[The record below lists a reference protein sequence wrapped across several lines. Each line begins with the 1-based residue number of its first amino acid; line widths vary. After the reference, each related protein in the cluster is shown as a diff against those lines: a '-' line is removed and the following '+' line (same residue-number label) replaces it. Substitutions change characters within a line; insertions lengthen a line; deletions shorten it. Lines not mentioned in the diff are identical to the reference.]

1 MNKILLLL
9 VSLGIVNPFSLL
21 AQTGVFYFAGKEN
34 ADKQATAV
42 AIVRESNDSLIL
54 INLQA
59 NEDYTNQNLL
69 FLKTKSDGTA
79 GISKT
84 IPIENLHNIVHVSPL
99 NQTNY
104 KVFGNQ
110 NTNKHYQPFQ
120 LKLTNTGKLI
130 DMESEASVFSTLTSH
145 VAMDKDYYYILYTK
159 DGKNERYNISLLK
172 LAVETNKVVWLKKI
186 SSEQNEEADQIYVT
200 EDGTLYIL
208 GKKFNDDVSEY
219 LPIIYK
225 LDTKGNQIWKK
236 GIDVPAN
243 FNKQTFFIAP
253 NQDIIYMCGY
263 TKLQTGMAET
273 RLIKFSDEGKE
284 MHHKTIGD
292 LSANGMLKL
301 TNNQVVLFG
310 SKFYVDQKQVV
321 TKGSFTLLGAGF
333 NELFT
338 KTLDQ
343 TDAPDTELNIPLQ
356 TSSDFTTAIELSDGR
371 IAFAGKVFMPLS
383 QGIKR
388 NVPLLMITNAD
399 GTYQKQ

>member
-1 MNKILLLL
+1 MNKILLLFL
-9 VSLGIVNPFSLL
+9 SLGIYNSVTLH
-21 AQTGVFYFAGKEN
+21 AQTGVFYFASEGKV
-34 ADKQATAV
+34 DKQAS
-42 AIVRESNDSLIL
+42 AITVLQENNDSLIL

-59 NEDYTNQNLL
+59 NDDYTNPNLL
-69 FLKTKSDGTA
+69 FIKTKIDGTV
-79 GISKT
+79 GVSKT
-84 IPIENLHNIVHVSPL
+84 ISIENLHNLVYVSHL

-104 KVFGNQ
+104 QVFGNQ
-110 NTNKHYQPFQ
+110 KLNKHYQPFQ
-120 LKLTNTGKLI
+120 LSLTNQGQLVT
-130 DMESEASVFSTLTSH
+130 MESETSVFSTLTSH

-172 LAVETNKVVWLKKI
+172 LAIETNKVVWLKKI
-186 SSEQNEEADQIYVT
+186 SSEQNEEADQIYIT
-200 EDGTLYIL
+200 ENGTLYIL

-225 LDTKGNQIWKK
+225 LDDTGNQLWKK

-243 FNKQTFFIAP
+243 FNKQTFYVAP
-253 NQDIIYMCGY
+253 NQNIIYMCAY

-284 MHHKTIGD
+284 IHHKTISD

-301 TNNQVVLFG
+301 SNSHLVLFG

-333 NELFT
+333 NELFS

-343 TDAPDTELNIPLQ
+343 TDAPDSKLNLPVQ
-356 TSSDFTTAIELSDGR
+356 TSSDFTTAIELHDGN
-371 IAFAGKVFMPLS
+371 IAFAGKVFMTLP

-399 GTYQKQ
+399 GTYQKY

>member
-1 MNKILLLL
+1 MNKMLLLL
-9 VSLGIVNPFSLL
+9 VSLGIFNPFSLL
-21 AQTGVFYFAGKEN
+21 AQTGVFYFASDEN

-42 AIVRESNDSLIL
+42 AIVQESNDSLIL

-59 NEDYTNQNLL
+59 DDDYSNQNLL

-84 IPIENLHNIVHVSPL
+84 IPIEKLHNIVYVSPL

-120 LKLTNTGKLI
+120 LKLTSSGKLV
-130 DMESEASVFSTLTSH
+130 DMESETSVFSTLTSH

-172 LAVETNKVVWLKKI
+172 MAVETNKVVWLKKI

-225 LDTKGNQIWKK
+225 LDTKGNQVWKK

-253 NQDIIYMCGY
+253 NQDIIYMCAY

-301 TNNQVVLFG
+301 ANGQLVLFG

-333 NELFT
+333 NELFS

-343 TDAPDTELNIPLQ
+343 TDAPDTELNLPVQ

-371 IAFAGKVFMPLS
+371 IAFAGKVFMTLP

-399 GTYQKQ
+399 GTYQKH

>member
-1 MNKILLLL
+1 M
-9 VSLGIVNPFSLL
+9 SLGMFNPLSLL
-21 AQTGVFYFAGKEN
+21 AQTGVFYFASKEN
-34 ADKQATAV
+34 AEKQATAV
-42 AIVRESNDSLIL
+42 AIVQESNDSLIL
-54 INLQA
+54 VNLQA
-59 NEDYTNQNLL
+59 SEDYTNQNIL
-69 FLKTKSDGTA
+69 FLKTKSDGTV
-79 GISKT
+79 GVSKT
-84 IPIENLHNIVHVSPL
+84 IPIENLHNIVHVSQL

-104 KVFGNQ
+104 KIFGNQ
-110 NTNKHYQPFQ
+110 NSHKHYQPFQ
-120 LKLTNTGKLI
+120 LSLTNLGQLLT
-130 DMESEASVFSTLTSH
+130 MESEASVFSTLTSH
-145 VAMDKDYYYILYTK
+145 VAMDKNYYYILYTK

-200 EDGTLYIL
+200 KDGTLYIL

-243 FNKQTFFIAP
+243 FNKQTFFIDP
-253 NQDIIYMCGY
+253 NHHIIYMCGY

-301 TNNQVVLFG
+301 ANGKLFLYG
-310 SKFYVDQKQVV
+310 SRFYVDQKQVV

-333 NELFT
+333 NELFS

-343 TDAPDTELNIPLQ
+343 TDAPDTELNLPFQ

-371 IAFAGKVFMPLS
+371 IAFAGKVFMTLP

-399 GTYQKQ
+399 GSYQKQ

>member
-1 MNKILLLL
+1 
-9 VSLGIVNPFSLL
+9 
-21 AQTGVFYFAGKEN
+21 VFFFASEGN
-34 ADKQATAV
+34 IDKQATAIAV
-42 AIVRESNDSLIL
+42 LQETNDSLIL
-54 INLQA
+54 INLQS
-59 NEDYTNQNLL
+59 NQDYTNQNLL
-69 FLKTKSDGTA
+69 FLKSKIDGTV
-79 GISKT
+79 GVSKT
-84 IPIENLHNIVHVSPL
+84 IPIENLHNIVYVSSF
-99 NQTNY
+99 NQSHY

-110 NTNKHYQPFQ
+110 HSNTHYQPFQ
-120 LKLTNTGKLI
+120 LSLTNQGQLVN
-130 DMESEASVFSTLTSH
+130 MESETSVFSTLTSH
-145 VAMDKDYYYILYTK
+145 VAMYQDYYYILYTK

-172 LAVETNKVVWLKKI
+172 LAVKTNKVVWLKKI

-225 LDTKGNQIWKK
+225 LDAMGNQIWKK
-236 GIDVPAN
+236 GIDVPVN
-243 FNKQTFFIAP
+243 FNKQTFYVAP

-284 MHHKTIGD
+284 MHHKTISD

-301 TNNQVVLFG
+301 ANNQLVLFG

-333 NELFT
+333 NELFS

-343 TDAPDTELNIPLQ
+343 NDAPDTKLNLPVQ
-356 TSSDFTTAIELSDGR
+356 TSSDFTTAIELHDGR
-371 IAFAGKVFMPLS
+371 IAFAGKVFMTLP

-388 NVPLLMITNAD
+388 NVPLLMIINAD
-399 GTYQKQ
+399 GTYHKY